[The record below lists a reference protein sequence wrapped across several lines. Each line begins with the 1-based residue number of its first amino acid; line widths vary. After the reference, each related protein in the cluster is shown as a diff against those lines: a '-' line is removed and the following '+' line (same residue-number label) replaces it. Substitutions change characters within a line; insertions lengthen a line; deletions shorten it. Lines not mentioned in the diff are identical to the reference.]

1 MDVFFLRDQGAR
13 NLCDYVTGARFFFVV
28 CEVERQDGRI
38 LLLFLTLIFSRSEP
52 ELGVGRKI
60 LLNEQVLS

>member
-1 MDVFFLRDQGAR
+1 MDVFFLRDRGAR
-13 NLCDYVTGARFFFVV
+13 RLCDYVTGASSFLVV
-28 CEVERQDGRI
+28 CEVERQDGRVR
-38 LLLFLTLIFSRSEP
+38 LLFLTLIFSRSEP